1 VHNDVL
7 VPPLGLL
14 PEIYL
19 EGLRKMREMKIR
31 ITDVPVEILGQNNPE
46 YNPEG
51 LISQPSD

>member
-1 VHNDVL
+1 
-7 VPPLGLL
+7 
-14 PEIYL
+14 
-19 EGLRKMREMKIR
+19 MKIR